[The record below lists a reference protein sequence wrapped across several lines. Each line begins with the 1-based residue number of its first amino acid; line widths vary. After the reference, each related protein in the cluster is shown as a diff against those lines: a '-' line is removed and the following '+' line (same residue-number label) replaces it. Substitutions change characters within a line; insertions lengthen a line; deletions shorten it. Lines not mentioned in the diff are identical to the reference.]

1 MVPNFLIAGAP
12 RCGTTALFE
21 YLRSHPAVY
30 FSEPKEP
37 HFFAT
42 DLARHRA
49 VGSLDA
55 YLKLF
60 SKARQ
65 QHRAVGE
72 GSVFY
77 LYSRDALPNI
87 RAVNPDVKIIVM
99 LRNPVDLCHSL
110 HAHFQLSFYE
120 SEPNFESAWRLMSA
134 RSSGEHCPSTC
145 PEPALLQYQKI
156 ASLGEQMERLFSLF
170 PRDQVLTIVFDD
182 FCRSPR
188 DTYARVLRFL
198 DVELDGRSE
207 FPVVNQSRGQRVRW
221 VGRFS
226 RPAGKVSRS
235 LGIVRRRLGLSP
247 IGLLNRVYRS
257 NMEPTARTPLT
268 DAFRRELN
276 RAFRDDVKRLSHVMG
291 RDFSHW
297 VT

>member
-12 RCGTTALFE
+12 RCGTTALSE
-21 YLRSHPAVY
+21 YLRSHPAVF

-60 SKARQ
+60 SEAGQ
-65 QHRAVGE
+65 QHLAVGE

-77 LYSRDALPNI
+77 LYSRDAISNI
-87 RAVNPDVKIIVM
+87 RAVNPDARIIVM
-99 LRNPVDLCHSL
+99 LRNPVDLCYSL
-110 HAHFQLSFYE
+110 HAHLQLSFYE
-120 SEPNFESAWRLMSA
+120 TEPNFESAWRLMSA
-134 RSSGEHCPSTC
+134 RSLVEHCPSTC

-156 ASLGEQMERLFSLF
+156 ASLGEQMDRLFSLF
-170 PRDQVLTIVFDD
+170 PKDQVLAIVFDD

-188 DTYARVLRFL
+188 ATYARVLKFL
-198 DVELDGRSE
+198 GIEIDSRSE
-207 FPVVNQSRGQRVRW
+207 FPVINQSRGQRARW

-226 RPAGKVSRS
+226 RPAGRLSKS
-235 LGIVRRRLGLSP
+235 LGTIRRGLGLP
-247 IGLLNRVYRS
+247 PLGLVDRFYHS
-257 NMEPTARTPLT
+257 NMEPTARPPLT
-268 DAFRRELN
+268 GMFRRELN
-276 RAFRDDVKRLSHVMG
+276 DAFRGDVKRLSQAVG
-291 RDFSHW
+291 RDFSSW